1 MYNIRGGSALY
12 MVEGEMNRIGDDEL
26 VERYR
31 NGDVEAFD
39 TLVERYG
46 KPLYNFIFKM
56 LGNRT
61 ESEDVLQE
69 VFLRVIRNAGRYKMK
84 GRFKS
89 WIFTI
94 ANRLAISELR
104 HRSKRRVLSL
114 DERFGTGESEL
125 ELHDVVGDERY
136 LPDVLTER
144 KELGEK
150 LDEAIQSLPLSQ
162 RQVLV
167 MREFSGL
174 QFREIAR
181 ITGCPLNTV
190 LGRMHYALGNLRKML
205 SVSYPQG

>member
-1 MYNIRGGSALY
+1 MKKIS
-12 MVEGEMNRIGDDEL
+12 DDGL

-39 TLVERYG
+39 TLLERYG

-56 LGNRT
+56 LGDKA

-69 VFLRVIRNAGRYKMK
+69 VFLRVIRNVGKYKMRGK
-84 GRFKS
+84 FKS

-104 HRSKRRVLSL
+104 HRGKRQVLSL
-114 DERFGTGESEL
+114 DERFGTSEGDV

-136 LPDVLTER
+136 LPDVLAER
-144 KELGEK
+144 KELGK
-150 LDEAIQSLPLSQ
+150 NLGEAIQSLPVSQ

-174 QFREIAR
+174 PFKEIAR